1 MLITNSP
8 EDTDYGKSGE
18 TFQTVGFAAK
28 VGNTGI
34 SVIRNKPSGI

>member
-18 TFQTVGFAAK
+18 TCQTVGFAGK
-28 VGNTGI
+28 GGNTGI
-34 SVIRNKPSGI
+34 SVVGNKPSGI